1 MISNNTNSSS
11 TASSMNTLL
20 ASALGSSPD
29 SSGASTGVSPGQRT
43 GQAAGQNS
51 GQDSSQSK
59 ASREFDSHVREG
71 GDESKPMTQSEAK
84 KATARERPDAGATNE
99 ASSKEGS
106 KNQGSKTQGS
116 EKEVSKAGSEETKS
130 AETSKETSKSQAE
143 GSSQSGQ
150 KPVMNH
156 ILRQLVKQN
165 PGAQPPA
172 LQFIQGSMPGNAIEE
187 LPQLMA
193 SSRFI
198 ADALME
204 QDLSAYMGE
213 DVKPSSVLRELGF
226 SPDVITQALALG
238 VDGSGPAQRAQV
250 LSALGA
256 DPKRV
261 ESSLNQLKGA
271 IAIDGVAGYMQQTL
285 ALAKTSGKQ
294 PGIVE
299 KLTGA
304 EVDDTS
310 GDLAAF
316 KANTSLEVQAIMA
329 QALASANNWGPRAMM
344 RPGGSLF
351 GSIDLGAGMSAISSS
366 LSSIEIPAV
375 NIGMSPE
382 MASLSVEATSSESP
396 DLASSPV
403 QQDAI
408 MSLAQLQSRL
418 ESEFGGNVR
427 VTGIGAAAWGEQ
439 VDATVH
445 MDVSLDSQASNESGK
460 PVESMNGDTFAVD
473 TVKTDTV
480 TVDTVNTDTVTT
492 DTAQKPVTASPDL
505 GRQQDGASA
514 NPGDTGQNF
523 QKPDDGERSRQFT
536 RVERPGFDPS
546 RVDPEIKADMKATEP
561 AQVAQNEPQAS
572 SMVEGV
578 RINPAM
584 SNDIQPAVEVAES
597 PGAGKTERVEVNARH
612 ASETVRKIQDAVMR
626 TSVNNIGAM
635 RLDLSS
641 PETGNLEVA
650 VRLDNDGQVDVRVMA
665 GSGELRD
672 MISRE
677 LPQLRSALG
686 EQNLSLRDF
695 EAREWAG
702 QQDFRGFANGRGDQR
717 GDARDNGRG
726 VTGAA
731 GVNSRGVPIKALNDQ
746 MGRQALRSFRVVDLS
761 DRSLG
766 GPGRIKVLA

>member
-1 MISNNTNSSS
+1 
-11 TASSMNTLL
+11 MNTLL

-29 SSGASTGVSPGQRT
+29 SSGASTGVSPGHRT

-285 ALAKTSGKQ
+285 ALA
-294 PGIVE
+294 
-299 KLTGA
+299 
-304 EVDDTS
+304 
-310 GDLAAF
+310 AF

-439 VDATVH
+439 VDATVR

-546 RVDPEIKADMKATEP
+546 RVDPEINADMKATEP

>member
-1 MISNNTNSSS
+1 
-11 TASSMNTLL
+11 
-20 ASALGSSPD
+20 
-29 SSGASTGVSPGQRT
+29 
-43 GQAAGQNS
+43 
-51 GQDSSQSK
+51 
-59 ASREFDSHVREG
+59 
-71 GDESKPMTQSEAK
+71 
-84 KATARERPDAGATNE
+84 
-99 ASSKEGS
+99 
-106 KNQGSKTQGS
+106 
-116 EKEVSKAGSEETKS
+116 
-130 AETSKETSKSQAE
+130 
-143 GSSQSGQ
+143 
-150 KPVMNH
+150 
-156 ILRQLVKQN
+156 
-165 PGAQPPA
+165 
-172 LQFIQGSMPGNAIEE
+172 
-187 LPQLMA
+187 
-193 SSRFI
+193 
-198 ADALME
+198 
-204 QDLSAYMGE
+204 
-213 DVKPSSVLRELGF
+213 
-226 SPDVITQALALG
+226 
-238 VDGSGPAQRAQV
+238 
-250 LSALGA
+250 
-256 DPKRV
+256 
-261 ESSLNQLKGA
+261 
-271 IAIDGVAGYMQQTL
+271 
-285 ALAKTSGKQ
+285 
-294 PGIVE
+294 
-299 KLTGA
+299 
-304 EVDDTS
+304 
-310 GDLAAF
+310 
-316 KANTSLEVQAIMA
+316 
-329 QALASANNWGPRAMM
+329 
-344 RPGGSLF
+344 
-351 GSIDLGAGMSAISSS
+351 
-366 LSSIEIPAV
+366 
-375 NIGMSPE
+375 
-382 MASLSVEATSSESP
+382 
-396 DLASSPV
+396 
-403 QQDAI
+403 
-408 MSLAQLQSRL
+408 
-418 ESEFGGNVR
+418 
-427 VTGIGAAAWGEQ
+427 
-439 VDATVH
+439 
-445 MDVSLDSQASNESGK
+445 
-460 PVESMNGDTFAVD
+460 VD

-546 RVDPEIKADMKATEP
+546 RVDPEINADMKATEP

-597 PGAGKTERVEVNARH
+597 PGAGKTERVEVNARL